1 MVNNLDQE
9 EVTVQKNNLEKE
21 VIKMRGDKRKKGM
34 LLKKQHQINEK
45 NIKRVIK

>member
-1 MVNNLDQE
+1 MVNHLDQE

-34 LLKKQHQINEK
+34 LLKKTTSD
-45 NIKRVIK
+45 